1 MINSHSLDD
10 YSAEHPVLMVSD
22 ADGTTL
28 STASAG
34 RFSRAASTPYRS
46 GGSGQYLAE
55 VEYHNRGVGSPGP
68 TGCRQCFANDSRGL
82 IGCGLEWLVGLG
94 VGTAEARMTPEERFA
109 ELVDELVELPGVT
122 PPGAGRGFGSSA
134 LRIRGRIFAMLAHDR
149 LVVKLPA
156 ARVDELVA
164 AGDGVRFDGN
174 KGVPMK
180 EWFSVDPDGQLSWRQ
195 LAHEALVFVAPK

>member
-1 MINSHSLDD
+1 
-10 YSAEHPVLMVSD
+10 
-22 ADGTTL
+22 
-28 STASAG
+28 
-34 RFSRAASTPYRS
+34 
-46 GGSGQYLAE
+46 
-55 VEYHNRGVGSPGP
+55 
-68 TGCRQCFANDSRGL
+68 
-82 IGCGLEWLVGLG
+82 
-94 VGTAEARMTPEERFA
+94 MTPEERFA
-109 ELVDELVELPGVT
+109 ELVYELVELPGVT

-195 LAHEALVFVAPK
+195 LAHEALVFVAPKFEAPSCAAFVGGGPHLTPTGNAEVAKAIAVHFAKLP

>member
-10 YSAEHPVLMVSD
+10 YSAEHPVLMVID

-34 RFSRAASTPYRS
+34 RFSRVASTPYRS
-46 GGSGQYLAE
+46 GGVASTSPRSNTTTRAWEARGRLA
-55 VEYHNRGVGSPGP
+55 VASVSP
-68 TGCRQCFANDSRGL
+68 NDSRGL